1 MTANTAEGHYNA
13 KDSIMFH
20 STVHDEA
27 GNQNYQ
33 ETERSE
39 EIWEKI
45 MEVYHMEQSCSDILK
60 GCNSMTE
67 LEKKLYDL
75 KGLLNE
81 LLEREDG
88 STSTIDKKIIM
99 VEETI
104 MQYEVLIETLQPQAQ
119 GLIPNPEGQHDR

>member
-1 MTANTAEGHYNA
+1 
-13 KDSIMFH
+13 
-20 STVHDEA
+20 
-27 GNQNYQ
+27 
-33 ETERSE
+33 
-39 EIWEKI
+39 
-45 MEVYHMEQSCSDILK
+45 
-60 GCNSMTE
+60 MTE

-119 GLIPNPEGQHDR
+119 GLIPNPEG

>member
-1 MTANTAEGHYNA
+1 
-13 KDSIMFH
+13 
-20 STVHDEA
+20 
-27 GNQNYQ
+27 
-33 ETERSE
+33 
-39 EIWEKI
+39 
-45 MEVYHMEQSCSDILK
+45 
-60 GCNSMTE
+60 MTE

-119 GLIPNPEGQHDR
+119 GLIPNPEE